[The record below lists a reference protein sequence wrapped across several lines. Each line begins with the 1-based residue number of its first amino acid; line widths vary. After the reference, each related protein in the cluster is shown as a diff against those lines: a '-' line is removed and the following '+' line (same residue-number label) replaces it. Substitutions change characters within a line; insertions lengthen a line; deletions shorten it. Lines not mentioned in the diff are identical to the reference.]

1 MIHHTLWR
9 SDWMARR
16 VVEIRRS
23 YDDHGVLP
31 TIAVLVPDESSV
43 DTLGQALEEAP
54 SLGSNVEIDR
64 CHNGRV
70 LGDGASVRIFNVEHI
85 KGLEFEAAFFH
96 DMGAIAARF
105 PELAEKLLYVG
116 LSRASLYLG
125 ITAIGGVPQVLDPLV
140 DDLVDGDWSA

>member
-1 MIHHTLWR
+1 
-9 SDWMARR
+9 MARR

-23 YDDHGVLP
+23 YDDHRVIP

-43 DTLGQALEEAP
+43 NIVAQALEEAP
-54 SLGSNVEIDR
+54 ALGGNVEIDR

-85 KGLEFEAAFFH
+85 KGIEFEAAFFH
-96 DMGAIAARF
+96 DMGVIAARF

-116 LSRASLYLG
+116 VSRASLYLG
-125 ITAIGGVPQVLDPLV
+125 ITAIGGVPPVLDPLV
-140 DDLVDGDWSA
+140 GELADGDWAV